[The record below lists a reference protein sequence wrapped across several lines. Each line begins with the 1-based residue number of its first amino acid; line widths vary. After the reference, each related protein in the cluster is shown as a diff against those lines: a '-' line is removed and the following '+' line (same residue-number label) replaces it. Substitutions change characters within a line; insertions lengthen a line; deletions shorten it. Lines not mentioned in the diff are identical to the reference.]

1 MRGVMRKP
9 DLSDDPP
16 QHRSDAMVGS
26 DQRDL
31 LCVLAYVYVACGQCR
46 RALAL
51 LRLVVRA
58 RPDDVEAIRMMAYAH
73 LANKDGAAA
82 LAAIDRLDGL
92 DTDPA
97 SEAPRLLLR
106 SHALRLEGQMA
117 DARRQFDQFLSA
129 RSHGG
134 RE

>member
-9 DLSDDPP
+9 DPPDDPP
-16 QHRSDAMVGS
+16 QHRSGAIVGS

-31 LCVLAYVYVACGQCR
+31 LCALAYVYVACGQCR

-58 RPDDVEAIRMMAYAH
+58 RPDDVEAIRIMAYAH

-82 LAAIDRLDGL
+82 LAAIDRLDDL
-92 DTDPA
+92 DTNPA
-97 SEAPRLLLR
+97 SEAPLLLLR
-106 SHALRLEGQMA
+106 SHALRLEGQIA
-117 DARRQFDQFLSA
+117 DARRRFDQFVIA

>member
-1 MRGVMRKP
+1 VRGVMRKP
-9 DLSDDPP
+9 DPSDDPP
-16 QHRSDAMVGS
+16 QHRSSATIGS

-31 LCVLAYVYVACGQCR
+31 LCALAYVYVACGQCR

-58 RPDDVEAIRMMAYAH
+58 RPDDVEAIRIMTYAH

-82 LAAIDRLDGL
+82 LAGIDRLEDL

-97 SEAPRLLLR
+97 SAAPLLLLR
-106 SHALRLEGQMA
+106 SHALRLDGQMA
-117 DARRQFDQFLSA
+117 DARRWFDQFVVA

>member
-1 MRGVMRKP
+1 MRGVTRRHK
-9 DLSDDPP
+9 SSEDPP
-16 QHRSDAMVGS
+16 QDRSGTMIGA

-31 LCVLAYVYVACGQCR
+31 LCALAYVYVACAQCR

-58 RPDDVEAIRMMAYAH
+58 RPDDVEAIRLLAYAH

-82 LAAIDRLDGL
+82 LAAIDRLDVL
-92 DTDPA
+92 DTDQG
-97 SEAPRLLLR
+97 SQAPHLLLR
-106 SHALRLEGQMA
+106 SHALRLEGRMA
-117 DARRQFDQFLSA
+117 DARRQFDQFVVA
-129 RSHGG
+129 RSNGG

>member
-9 DLSDDPP
+9 DPSDDPP
-16 QHRSDAMVGS
+16 QHRSGTVVGS

-31 LCVLAYVYVACGQCR
+31 LCALAYLYVACGQCR

-58 RPDDVEAIRMMAYAH
+58 RPDDVEALRIMAYAH

-97 SEAPRLLLR
+97 SKAPLLLLR
-106 SHALRLEGQMA
+106 SHALRLDGQMA
-117 DARRQFDQFLSA
+117 DARRRFDQFVFA

>member
-1 MRGVMRKP
+1 MHGVMPKP
-9 DLSDDPP
+9 DPSDDPL
-16 QHRSDAMVGS
+16 QHRSGAMVGA

-31 LCVLAYVYVACGQCR
+31 LCALAYVYVACGQCR

-58 RPDDVEAIRMMAYAH
+58 RPDDVEAIRLLAYAH
-73 LANKDGAAA
+73 LANRDGAAA
-82 LAAIDRLDGL
+82 LAAIDRLSAL
-92 DTDPA
+92 DADPA
-97 SEAPRLLLR
+97 SEAPLLLLR

-117 DARRQFDQFLSA
+117 DARERFDQFVFA
-129 RSHGG
+129 RSQGG

>member
-1 MRGVMRKP
+1 MHGVTRRHEP
-9 DLSDDPP
+9 SDDPP
-16 QHRSDAMVGS
+16 QNHSGAMIGA

-31 LCVLAYVYVACGQCR
+31 LCALAYVYVACGQCR

-58 RPDDVEAIRMMAYAH
+58 RPGDVEAIRLLAYAH

-82 LAAIDRLDGL
+82 LAAIDRLDVL
-92 DTDPA
+92 DTDQG
-97 SEAPRLLLR
+97 SQAPLLLLR
-106 SHALRLEGQMA
+106 SQALRLEGQMA
-117 DARRQFDQFLSA
+117 DARRRFDQFVVA
-129 RSHGG
+129 RSNGG

>member
-1 MRGVMRKP
+1 MRGVRRKP
-9 DLSDDPP
+9 DPSDDTP
-16 QHRSDAMVGS
+16 QHRSGAMVGS

-31 LCVLAYVYVACGQCR
+31 LCALAYVYVACGQCR

-58 RPDDVEAIRMMAYAH
+58 RPDDVEAIRIMAYAH

-82 LAAIDRLDGL
+82 LAAIDRLDAL

-97 SEAPRLLLR
+97 SAAPLLLLR
-106 SHALRLEGQMA
+106 SQALRLEGQMS
-117 DARRQFDQFLSA
+117 DARQRFDQFVFA

>member
-1 MRGVMRKP
+1 MRGAIPNP
-9 DLSDDPP
+9 DPSDDPP
-16 QHRSDAMVGS
+16 QHRSGAMVGA

-31 LCVLAYVYVACGQCR
+31 LCALAYVYVACGQCR

-51 LRLVVRA
+51 LRLVVRV
-58 RPDDVEAIRMMAYAH
+58 RPDDVEAIRLLAYAH

-82 LAAIDRLDGL
+82 LAAIDRLGAL

-97 SEAPRLLLR
+97 SEAPLLLLR

-117 DARRQFDQFLSA
+117 DARRRFDQFVSA
-129 RSHGG
+129 RAHGG
-134 RE
+134 RQ

>member
-9 DLSDDPP
+9 GPSDNLP
-16 QHRSDAMVGS
+16 QHQSGAMVGA

-31 LCVLAYVYVACGQCR
+31 LCAVAYVYVACGQSR

-58 RPDDVEAIRMMAYAH
+58 RPDDVEAIRLLAYAH
-73 LANKDGAAA
+73 LANRDGAAA
-82 LAAIDRLDGL
+82 LDAIDRLCAL

-97 SEAPRLLLR
+97 SEAPLLLLR

-117 DARRQFDQFLSA
+117 DARRRFDQFVVA

>member
-1 MRGVMRKP
+1 MHGVTRRHEP
-9 DLSDDPP
+9 SDDPP
-16 QHRSDAMVGS
+16 QDHSGAMIGP

-31 LCVLAYVYVACGQCR
+31 LCALAYVYVACGQCR

-58 RPDDVEAIRMMAYAH
+58 RPDDVEAIRLLAYAH

-82 LAAIDRLDGL
+82 LAAIDRLDVL
-92 DTDPA
+92 DTDQG
-97 SEAPRLLLR
+97 SLAPLLLLR
-106 SHALRLEGQMA
+106 SQALRLEGQMA
-117 DARRQFDQFLSA
+117 DARRRFDQFVVA
-129 RSHGG
+129 RSNGG

>member
-1 MRGVMRKP
+1 MRGVMRRP
-9 DLSDDPP
+9 DPDPP
-16 QHRSDAMVGS
+16 QHRSGVLVGS

-31 LCVLAYVYVACGQCR
+31 LCAIAYVYVACGQCR

-58 RPDDVEAIRMMAYAH
+58 RPDDVEAIRMLAYAH

-82 LAAIDRLDGL
+82 LAAIDRLEGL
-92 DTDPA
+92 DTDPE
-97 SEAPRLLLR
+97 SEAPLLLLR

-117 DARRQFDQFLSA
+117 DARRRFDQFVAA

-134 RE
+134 RQ

>member
-1 MRGVMRKP
+1 MHGVTRRHEP
-9 DLSDDPP
+9 SDDPP
-16 QHRSDAMVGS
+16 QGRAGAMIGA

-31 LCVLAYVYVACGQCR
+31 LCALAYVYVACGQCR

-58 RPDDVEAIRMMAYAH
+58 RPDDVEAIRLLAYAH

-82 LAAIDRLDGL
+82 LAAIDRLDVL
-92 DTDPA
+92 DTDQG
-97 SEAPRLLLR
+97 SQAPLLLLR
-106 SHALRLEGQMA
+106 SQALRLEGQMA
-117 DARRQFDQFLSA
+117 DARRQFDQFVIA
-129 RSHGG
+129 RSNGG